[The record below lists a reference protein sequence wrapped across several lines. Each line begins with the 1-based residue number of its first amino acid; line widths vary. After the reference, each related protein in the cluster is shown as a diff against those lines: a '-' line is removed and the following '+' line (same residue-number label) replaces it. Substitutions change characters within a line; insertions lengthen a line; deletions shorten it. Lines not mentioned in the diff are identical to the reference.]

1 MAHRSRRQSIDVT
14 GQLRVREN
22 GMRLDTRG
30 EFYDGTPISTPKQ
43 VADALLQ
50 RPVPLMRNLTEN
62 LMAYA
67 IARRVQYYDQPTIR
81 AIVAEAEDDGEYGLA
96 DLIVGVV
103 QSDAFRMKRTANSA
117 VSEDARK

>member
-1 MAHRSRRQSIDVT
+1 
-14 GQLRVREN
+14 
-22 GMRLDTRG
+22 
-30 EFYDGTPISTPKQ
+30 
-43 VADALLQ
+43 
-50 RPVPLMRNLTEN
+50 
-62 LMAYA
+62 MAYA